1 MYKRRKKLGV
11 IVLVASLVVS
21 TCTQSSGNVVSAAK
35 KKPALSSKKITLK
48 VGKTKKLSVKNAGK
62 KVKAKWKSKNKKIAT
77 VSKKG
82 KVKAKK
88 TGKTQIICKFKYKGK
103 KYTKKCKVIVKKE
116 TKPTKKPANSKK
128 PVFTQKI
135 NTEKPDET
143 GIPSVSGTPSGTGKP
158 GESNPPADTNKPGTS
173 ASPLDTNKPGTS
185 LKPADT
191 NKPGTSTAPSET
203 NNPSTLPPETTEQ
216 PGVSAQP
223 TKVPGTPI
231 PVSEE
236 GKALKLDFEDG
247 ENLYMTGRQ
256 GEETLTVEAG
266 GYNDNYCL
274 KVSNRQ
280 KNWAGPKVN
289 VTHNVSDFVTY
300 KVEAYVKHTAGGDK
314 TINCMWEAT
323 DFSGNKSYITVQQL
337 SVPTGNWKKVEAT
350 VVAPG
355 DVQELFMYFEM
366 ENYPNDF
373 YVDNISISEKHLD
386 LTKVLS
392 ATSLKEAYA
401 NRFPVGCAVYSYN
414 LKNPEILAFIKHHY
428 NAITFADELKP
439 ESLLNEEKTKAAA
452 DGMPVINTE
461 VIDKC
466 LSLAKE
472 NDLQVRF
479 HTLVWHSQ
487 TPDWY
492 FCKNYTAEYDGSG
505 TAKKN
510 ITNLVDKETMLKRIE
525 SYVTQVITYAET
537 KYPGTVYAYDVV
549 NEVINDNGCKLRTGE
564 NSLYGAIFTDEDNTY
579 VTEAFKYAKAAKTAM
594 NSSAKLFYN
603 DYVGLASPG
612 QMKAVVNYL
621 KAAKEAGYIDGL
633 GMQAHQSNLGVTDGD
648 NIKNALNMFRD
659 NGYEVQIT
667 ELDFKSKDNTDTGN
681 QTLATAYS
689 KFMQIILTRM
699 DDANPVNVSNVTFW
713 NLTDLDTWLNDGKNT
728 YYPSLFDED
737 YMPKPA
743 FEALLKLVE
752 SESPSPKPTSSPTAA
767 PTATPVTTPS
777 PTPTGSP
784 GTSTPTPTPTTK
796 PDTPD
801 IPEDSAK
808 TLNLSDGNIVISAT
822 GYTVGTGSEQA
833 YTGAYKIT
841 GSANN
846 TIKIT
851 GGTHEI
857 ILDSVTSTKPATS
870 PISLAGDA
878 KVTLQLKGKSSL
890 TAPDKQAGIEV
901 PAGCELTITGDGTLF
916 ANGGA
921 SSAGIGVSADDN
933 NAGTLGKIVIQN
945 GTVLA
950 IGGYNG
956 AGIGDGKNGM
966 GGGEICIYGGNVFGK
981 SSGNGA
987 GIGGGGSA
995 KEPEKLT
1002 VKIYG
1007 GVISGGGSSYAIGDG
1022 KNQSHCEVSVYGG
1035 SCYSSNSGKI
1045 LLGATVTTEEEYE
1058 GKSVSV
1064 SNLSGIQSVTIDGI
1078 DQRISS
1084 FVISACTNVDSVTV
1098 NKKVALNLFMTK
1110 ADSHV
1115 VVVTDT
1121 DGAEHTYEF

>member
-1 MYKRRKKLGV
+1 MYKRKKKLGV
-11 IVLVASLVVS
+11 LLLAAALTIS
-21 TCTQSSGNVVSAAK
+21 TCAQGGGSVADAAK
-35 KKPALSSKKITLK
+35 KKPKLSSKKITLR

-62 KVKAKWKSKNKKIAT
+62 KVKAKWKSKSKKIAT

-88 TGKTQIICKFKYKGK
+88 AGKTWITCKFKYKGK
-103 KYTKKCKVIVKKE
+103 KYTLKCKVTVKK
-116 TKPTKKPANSKK
+116 KLVPTKKPVKSKK
-128 PVFTQKI
+128 PVNTQKI
-135 NTEKPDET
+135 NTGNPNKTDGAVKTE
-143 GIPSVSGTPSGTGKP
+143 SPSG
-158 GESNPPADTNKPGTS
+158 SNPPATTSEPDKSTKPVDTSKPADTSKPG
-173 ASPLDTNKPGTS
+173 ASTE
-185 LKPADT
+185 PADT
-191 NKPGTSTAPSET
+191 NKPGTSTSPTDTDKPAT
-203 NNPSTLPPETTEQ
+203 IPPETT
-216 PGVSAQP
+216 PQP

-231 PVSEE
+231 PVPEE

-247 ENLYMTGRQ
+247 KNLYMTGRQ

-274 KVSNRQ
+274 KVSNRK

-289 VTHNVSDFVTY
+289 VTHNVSDFATY
-300 KVEAYVKHTAGGDK
+300 TVEAYVKHTAGGDK

-323 DFSGNKSYITVQQL
+323 DFAGEKSYITVQQV
-337 SVPTGNWKKVEAT
+337 SVPTGNWKKIEAT

-373 YVDNISISEKHLD
+373 YVDNISVSEKHLD
-386 LTKVLS
+386 LTSVLS

-428 NAITFADELKP
+428 NAVTFADELKP

-452 DGMPVINTE
+452 DGMPVINTD

-466 LSLAKE
+466 LSLAKA

-492 FCKNYTAEYDGSG
+492 FCEGYTAEYDGSG

-510 ITNLVDKETMLKRIE
+510 ITNLVDKATMLKRIE
-525 SYVTQVITYAET
+525 SYVTQIITYTET

-579 VTEAFKYAKAAKTAM
+579 VTEAFKYAKAAKTAT

-621 KAAKEAGYIDGL
+621 KDAKTAGYIDGL
-633 GMQAHQSNLGVTDGD
+633 GMQSHQSNLSVSDGD
-648 NIKNALNMFRD
+648 NIKNALNLFRD

-667 ELDFKSKDNTDTGN
+667 ELDFKSKDNTEAGN

-699 DDANPVNVSNVTFW
+699 DDAKPVNVTNVTFW

-728 YYPSLFDED
+728 YYPSLFDEN

-743 FEALLKLVE
+743 FEALVNLVKGDT
-752 SESPSPKPTSSPTAA
+752 PKPTTAPTVAPTVKPTATPKPTTAPTTKPTTAPTSSPGT
-767 PTATPVTTPS
+767 PTATPT
-777 PTPTGSP
+777 
-784 GTSTPTPTPTTK
+784 
-796 PDTPD
+796 DTPD

-808 TLNLSDGNIVISAT
+808 VLDLADGNIVISEA
-822 GYTVGTGSEQA
+822 GYSVGDGGEQA
-833 YTGAYKIT
+833 YTGAYRIT
-841 GSANN
+841 GSAAN

-857 ILDSVTSTKPATS
+857 ILDSVTAAKPVAS
-870 PISLAGDA
+870 PISLTGDA
-878 KVTLQLKGKSSL
+878 KVTLQLKGESKL

-901 PAGCELTITGDGTLF
+901 TGGCELTITGDGKLF
-916 ANGGA
+916 ATGGT

-933 NAGTLGKIVIQN
+933 NAGTLGKIVIQS
-945 GTVLA
+945 GTIIA
-950 IGGYNG
+950 YGGRNG
-956 AGIGDGKNGM
+956 AGIGDGRNGH
-966 GGGEICIYGGNVFGK
+966 GGGEICIYGGNIFGQ

-987 GIGGGGSA
+987 GIGGGGSESA
-995 KEPEKLT
+995 SPEKLAI
-1002 VKIYG
+1002 KIYG
-1007 GVISGGGSSYAIGDG
+1007 GVVTGGGSSYAIGDG
-1022 KNQSHCEVSVYGG
+1022 KGQTHCEVSVYGG

-1045 LLGATVTTEEEYE
+1045 LLGSTVATESEYE
-1058 GKSVSV
+1058 GKSVNV
-1064 SNLSGIQSVTIDGI
+1064 SSLSGIQSVTIDGV
-1078 DQRISS
+1078 DQKISS
-1084 FVISACTNVDSVTV
+1084 FVIVD
-1098 NKKVALNLFMTK
+1098 NAGKVDKTKALNLFMTK
-1110 ADSHV
+1110 ADSHI

-1121 DGAEHTYEF
+1121 EGVEHTYEF

>member
-1 MYKRRKKLGV
+1 MLLAAALT
-11 IVLVASLVVS
+11 IS
-21 TCTQSSGNVVSAAK
+21 TCAQGGGSVADAAK
-35 KKPALSSKKITLK
+35 KKPKLSSKKITLR

-62 KVKAKWKSKNKKIAT
+62 KVKAKWKSKSKKIAT

-88 TGKTQIICKFKYKGK
+88 AGKTWITCKFKYKGK
-103 KYTKKCKVIVKKE
+103 KYTLKCKITVKK
-116 TKPTKKPANSKK
+116 KLVPTKKPVKSKK
-128 PVFTQKI
+128 PVNTQKI
-135 NTEKPDET
+135 NTGNPNKTDGAVKTE
-143 GIPSVSGTPSGTGKP
+143 SPSG
-158 GESNPPADTNKPGTS
+158 SNPPATTSEPDKSTKPVDTS
-173 ASPLDTNKPGTS
+173 
-185 LKPADT
+185 KPADT
-191 NKPGTSTAPSET
+191 NKPGASTEPADTNKPDTSTSPSDT
-203 NNPSTLPPETTEQ
+203 DKPVTTPPENTEQ

-231 PVSEE
+231 PVPEE

-247 ENLYMTGRQ
+247 KNLYMTGRQ

-274 KVSNRQ
+274 KVSNRK

-289 VTHNVSDFVTY
+289 VTHNVSDFATY
-300 KVEAYVKHTAGGDK
+300 TVEAYVKHTAGGDK

-323 DFSGNKSYITVQQL
+323 DFAGEKSYITVQQA
-337 SVPTGNWKKVEAT
+337 SVPTGNWKKIEAT

-373 YVDNISISEKHLD
+373 YVDNISVSEKHLD
-386 LTKVLS
+386 LTSVLS

-428 NAITFADELKP
+428 NAVTFADELKP

-452 DGMPVINTE
+452 DGMSVINTD

-466 LSLAKE
+466 LSLAKA

-492 FCKNYTAEYDGSG
+492 FCEGYTAEYDGSG

-510 ITNLVDKETMLKRIE
+510 ITNLVDKATMLKRIE
-525 SYVTQVITYAET
+525 SYVTQIITYTET

-579 VTEAFKYAKAAKTAM
+579 VTEAFKYAKAAKTAT

-603 DYVGLASPG
+603 DYVGMASPG

-621 KAAKEAGYIDGL
+621 KDAKAAGYVDGL
-633 GMQAHQSNLGVTDGD
+633 GMQSHQSNLGVTDGD
-648 NIKNALNMFRD
+648 NIKNALNLFRD

-667 ELDFKSKDNTDTGN
+667 ELDFKSKDNTEAGN

-689 KFMQIILTRM
+689 KFMQIILARM
-699 DDANPVNVSNVTFW
+699 DDAKPVNVTNVTFW

-728 YYPSLFDED
+728 CYPSLFDEN

-743 FEALLKLVE
+743 FEALVNLVKGDT
-752 SESPSPKPTSSPTAA
+752 PKPTTAPTSSPGT
-767 PTATPVTTPS
+767 PTA
-777 PTPTGSP
+777 
-784 GTSTPTPTPTTK
+784 TPTTK

-808 TLNLSDGNIVISAT
+808 VLDLADGNIIISEA
-822 GYTVGTGSEQA
+822 GYSVGDGGEQA
-833 YTGAYKIT
+833 YTGAYRIT
-841 GSANN
+841 GSAAN

-857 ILDSVTSTKPATS
+857 ILDSVTAAKPAAS
-870 PISLAGDA
+870 PISLTGDA
-878 KVTLQLKGKSSL
+878 KVTLQLKGESKL
-890 TAPDKQAGIEV
+890 TAPGYQAGIEV
-901 PAGCELTITGDGTLF
+901 AGGCELTITGDGTLF
-916 ANGGA
+916 ATGGE
-921 SSAGIGVSADDN
+921 SSAGIGVSTN
-933 NAGTLGKIVIQN
+933 KGNVAGTLGKIVIQS
-945 GTVLA
+945 GTIIA
-950 IGGYNG
+950 YGGANG
-956 AGIGDGKNGM
+956 AGIGDGRNGH
-966 GGGEICIYGGNVFGK
+966 GGEEICIYGGNIF
-981 SSGNGA
+981 SQSGRNAA
-987 GIGGGGSA
+987 GIGGGGRDSNQPT
-995 KEPEKLT
+995 PEKLT
-1002 VKIYG
+1002 IKIYG
-1007 GVISGGGSSYAIGDG
+1007 GVVAGRGSVNAIGDG
-1022 KNQSHCEVSVYGG
+1022 KSQTHCEVSVYGG
-1035 SCYSSNSGKI
+1035 SCHAISTSQ
-1045 LLGATVTTEEEYE
+1045 LLGSTVATESEYE
-1058 GKSVSV
+1058 GKSVNV
-1064 SNLSGIQSVTIDGI
+1064 SSLSGIQSVTIDGV
-1078 DQRISS
+1078 DQKISS
-1084 FVISACTNVDSVTV
+1084 FVIVDNTG
-1098 NKKVALNLFMTK
+1098 KVDKTKALNLFMTK

-1121 DGAEHTYEF
+1121 EGVEHTYEF